1 MVAQAY
7 GAHAILLDLVQE
19 RLDFAKSLG
28 VEYTINSGKE
38 DANARVHEIT
48 GGEGAQQVMEC
59 SGANPA
65 IRSTLDLVSHAGRIT
80 FTGWPKKETQ
90 PAHRH
95 HHPQGDRP
103 ARCPHQRP
111 ASSPRLWS

>member
-48 GGEGAQQVMEC
+48 GGEGAQQGMEAQTPP
-59 SGANPA
+59 SAA
-65 IRSTLDLVSHAGRIT
+65 RWTL
-80 FTGWPKKETQ
+80 
-90 PAHRH
+90 
-95 HHPQGDRP
+95 
-103 ARCPHQRP
+103 
-111 ASSPRLWS
+111 